1 MPPLETDTLY
11 YRWDHPNG
19 FMFSAGNDEPDP
31 AEGWV
36 AAPQDVQP
44 GPAVTYECTTLAA
57 FQALLDSERKGS
69 TAQIASLQSNLAQA
83 RTAFALLSAQA
94 QSLESELAVLR
105 GSQGG

>member
-1 MPPLETDTLY
+1 MPPLAQDTLY
-11 YRWDHPNG
+11 YRWDHPQG

-44 GPAVTYECTTLAA
+44 GPAVEYECTTLAA
-57 FQALLDSERKGS
+57 FQALLDSERKG
-69 TAQIASLQSNLAQA
+69 TQAQVASLQASLAQA
-83 RTAFALLSAQA
+83 RSAFVQLAAKA